1 MNDDTLPNE
10 PELPTEPPPA
20 EASRPHIQ
28 VDVRSLS
35 LVVLALVAGVAALHW
50 AKEVLVPL
58 LLGGL
63 LSYALAPLVRRLE
76 RWHVQRALAAAL
88 LLLAT
93 VGAVGYTAYRLTD
106 DAAALIESLPDTAQ
120 KLRRALQPHR
130 GQAEGPIEQVQK
142 AATELQEAAE
152 QAVKSPPP
160 RGVTRVQVEKPKL
173 DVREYLWS
181 GTLGVVTLA
190 GQAVMVV
197 FIAFFTLA
205 SGDTFR
211 RKLMRIAGPAFS
223 RQKITLQMLDR
234 IGAQI
239 QRYLLVNVATSFIV
253 GVSTWLVFLWIGL
266 EHAAVWGVIAGVLNM
281 VPYLGAIATTTGAAL
296 FAFVQFGA
304 LDKGLLVASAS
315 FVIQSLEGYLLTP
328 WLTSR
333 ASRMSPLVVFVGVLV
348 FGWLWGMWGLLL
360 GVPILMVVKAVCDH
374 VDTLKPIGELLGD

>member
-1 MNDDTLPNE
+1 MNDDTRPLE
-10 PELPTEPPPA
+10 SEPPA
-20 EASRPHIQ
+20 EPPAAEPPHIP
-28 VDVRSLS
+28 VDIRSLS
-35 LVVLALVAGVAALHW
+35 LVVLALVASVAALHW

-76 RWHVQRALAAAL
+76 RWHVQRALGAAL
-88 LLLAT
+88 LLMAT
-93 VGAVGYTAYRLTD
+93 VGAVGCTVYTLTD
-106 DAAALIESLPDTAQ
+106 DAASLIEALPDTAQ
-120 KLRRALQPHR
+120 KLRRALQVRR
-130 GQAEGPIEQVQK
+130 GEPEGPIEKVQK
-142 AATELQEAAE
+142 AATELEQAAE
-152 QAVKSPPP
+152 QAVQSTPTPP

-181 GTLGVVTLA
+181 GTLGLVTLI

-223 RQKITLQMLDR
+223 RQKITLQMLDQ

-239 QRYLLVNVATSFIV
+239 QRYLLVNVGTSTIV

-296 FAFVQFGA
+296 FAFVQFGS
-304 LDKGLLVASAS
+304 LDKGVLVAAAS

-333 ASRMSPLVVFVGVLV
+333 ASRMSPLVVFVGVLT

-374 VDTLKPIGELLGD
+374 VDSLKPIGELLGD